1 MKEKI
6 ILFKQQCEHFSASFL
21 YILYIG
27 LSMYYPVYSI
37 ILKRMPNHI
46 DKLIL
51 VYHILLI
58 LLLVKIVFQNN
69 SIIDWI
75 LLAIMLYLCAKSYQY
90 NYDFYNIF
98 GTMMFLLCAKNI
110 KLDKIIKLDFYIRI
124 IRFVLYFILPY
135 FGWMSNHIHFYV
147 GGRER
152 TFYGWTHPNMMGID
166 FLLLAMDIFYLRKE
180 SRKWYDILLYGSMI
194 VLLDITANSRTAEG
208 AIFLL
213 IIMQL
218 VYLGFNEEIRHV
230 LVIFFT
236 VLSYL
241 LSVLLPALGCYLVIQ
256 HPDIIYKYTGTLVSR
271 FALTAD
277 FYSKNMGL
285 GFYGF
290 PLYSDFDCLDMLFSY
305 VGLHWGICAFIIF
318 NAAILYCL
326 YHAIKLKHTDIL
338 VLLLIFFLYSNME
351 TAHIFPTYSYFTLI
365 IGFYCMNRKSH
376 FPYKKKLPLYD

>member
-218 VYLGFNEEIRHV
+218 VFIIPYSKWHHFFISC
-230 LVIFFT
+230 FT
-236 VLSYL
+236 VLAYLFSATLPVIGYL
-241 LSVLLPALGCYLVIQ
+241 LYQHYPEFIYQHTGNLGARFIMTYN
-256 HPDIIYKYTGTLVSR
+256 IYN
-271 FALTAD
+271 
-277 FYSKNMGL
+277 KNMGI

-290 PLYSDFDCLDMLFSY
+290 PFYDDYDCLDMLFSY
-305 VGLHWGICAFIIF
+305 IGLHWGSCAFIIF
-318 NAAILYCL
+318 NAAIIWCL

-338 VLLLIFFLYSNME
+338 VLLLIFFLYSSME

-376 FPYKKKLPLYD
+376 FAYKKKLPLYD